1 MKKIIKKIKDKIFQ
15 AFRGVAD
22 NFFVFHKEAGFAKR
36 ATIWLLLCFFVL
48 NFFTVFWGMPN
59 AFSWSVDDPSG
70 IFSIAF
76 IKAEGSNY
84 APFGYIAR
92 LVSYL
97 PFLGTYYIFGGWDL
111 GAIKY
116 PTFGFS
122 NPDWQL
128 GALLVSTRIFHFL
141 MYIATVYFVYKITS
155 FFNKKAAFWAALFYG
170 FCPLVVEFSTY
181 GNVDTPTMFF
191 LAWGLYHLSSLF
203 FFKGDE
209 NVARGFH
216 WFGFFASLALVMGM
230 KESVALSLVFPF
242 LIVFVKSGY
251 FSRQGIRRFFS
262 EFLPGVLLFLI
273 IIIVSNNLIFDFKRY
288 YLHVAR
294 LVSHD
299 SATNATYPMFP
310 PVELAKRILESV
322 LLVAPLSFVLFF
334 LGWKNFFV
342 KKYRFY
348 SWFLL
353 SLPISSFLLFACS
366 FGRTYLRH
374 NLPTIL
380 IFSVLSGLV
389 FWQLTSK
396 MKSGRRLIQ
405 FLVVVVLF
413 SLALIPVR
421 GKFTDSRYEAEKFIS
436 SIVKNKDVQVLSN
449 RYHVYLPRLERMAR
463 SDDWQAKSIIFNS
476 KINRTPNKDLYI
488 VEYDKFDFYR
498 EAFKDYG
505 VIYDSGPRYPYYH
518 ALDVRLSPCR
528 ISCRV
533 LVLEKKSLGGVKG
546 IRIEEDIKSYYD
558 EELKKPDIYYNEND
572 KQEDSDSDQ

>member
-1 MKKIIKKIKDKIFQ
+1 MIRLFKKIKEKTVSAAKMGIGRFSVFQ
-15 AFRGVAD
+15 
-22 NFFVFHKEAGFAKR
+22 KEAGTGKK
-36 ATIWLLLCFFVL
+36 IVVWLLAVFFLL

-97 PFLGTYYIFGGWDL
+97 PFLGGYYIFGGWDL
-111 GAIKY
+111 DNIKY
-116 PTFGFS
+116 PAFGFS
-122 NPDWQL
+122 HPDWQL
-128 GALLVSTRIFHFL
+128 GLLLVSTRVFHFL
-141 MYIATVYFVYKITS
+141 LYVATGYLIYKIAS
-155 FFNKKAAFWAALFYG
+155 FFNKRAAFWATLFYSL
-170 FCPLVVEFSTY
+170 CPLVVEFSTY
-181 GNVDTPTMFF
+181 GNVDTPTMFC
-191 LAWGLYHLSSLF
+191 LTWALYHLSNLF
-203 FFKGDE
+203 FAKIDDGKKYTRD
-209 NVARGFH
+209 
-216 WFGFFASLALVMGM
+216 WMGFFAALSLTIGL
-230 KESVALSLVFPF
+230 KESVALSLVIPF
-242 LIVFVKSGY
+242 FIVFFKSGY
-251 FSRQGIRRFFS
+251 FSRQGVKRFFS
-262 EFLPGVLLFLI
+262 EFLPGVWLFLI
-273 IIIVSNNLIFDFKRY
+273 ILIVSNNLLFDFKRS

-299 SATNATYPMFP
+299 SATNSVYPMFSP
-310 PVELAKRILESV
+310 WELVKRILESV

-334 LGWKNFFV
+334 FGWKNFFV
-342 KKYRFY
+342 KKYRAY

-380 IFSVLSGLV
+380 IFSIMAGLV
-389 FWQLTSK
+389 FWQITDK
-396 MKSGRRLIQ
+396 IKSGRRSVQ
-405 FLVVVVLF
+405 FFVVVF
-413 SLALIPVR
+413 IFFLALIPVR
-421 GKFTDSRYEAEKFIS
+421 GKFTDSRYEAEKFIN
-436 SIVKNKDVQVLSN
+436 SIARDKDVQVLSN

-463 SDDWQAKSIIFNS
+463 SDDWRAKSIVFNS
-476 KINRTPNKDLYI
+476 KIPRVPDKDLYI

-518 ALDVRLSPCR
+518 AWDVRLSPCR

-546 IRIEEDIKSYYD
+546 IKVKDDIKSYYD
-558 EELKKPDIYYNEND
+558 EEIKKPDIYYNEND
-572 KQEDSDSDQ
+572 KQENSDSDQ